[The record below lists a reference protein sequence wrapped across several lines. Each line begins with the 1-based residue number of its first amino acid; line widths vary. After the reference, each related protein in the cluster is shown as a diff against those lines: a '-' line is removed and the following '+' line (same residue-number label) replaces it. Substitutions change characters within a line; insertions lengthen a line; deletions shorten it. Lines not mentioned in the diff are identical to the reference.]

1 MWPFDKSTSQSGK
14 AEGMSRKTV
23 ATGGLEVS
31 ALFIPNSPFS
41 RLRPP
46 LFRTTYSYPL
56 IETADAICKLPNV
69 KLDKAIRAR
78 THKLIVGI
86 GSEAAGNKVSMEF
99 QKLSSCRI
107 FSHNK
112 GEKVRKK
119 MHFGYHLKVYF
130 TASRVF

>member
-1 MWPFDKSTSQSGK
+1 
-14 AEGMSRKTV
+14 
-23 ATGGLEVS
+23 
-31 ALFIPNSPFS
+31 
-41 RLRPP
+41 
-46 LFRTTYSYPL
+46 L

-69 KLDKAIRAR
+69 KLDIAIRAR

-86 GSEAAGNKVSMEF
+86 GSEAAGSKVSMEF

-130 TASRVF
+130 TATRVF